1 MLLAVALGSL
11 AVAFKAPTLLTAR
24 PSFVRADAR
33 MQQGKM
39 IAVGDTIPNVEVETE
54 DGELKMLGDVLGP
67 GLSVLVGMP
76 GAFTPTCTD
85 LHLPS
90 YYSAADDFAAFG
102 CKSINVLTLNDK
114 WVNAAWLK
122 SADECIF
129 NGEEEASP
137 ITMLADPRG
146 DLLEAIGMI
155 AYLGREM
162 GIRSKRFAML
172 VENDVVKYVAVD
184 EGSIAF
190 EESASLGRGPRPSRP
205 LAPDSSS

>member
-1 MLLAVALGSL
+1 MKL
-11 AVAFKAPTLLTAR
+11 
-24 PSFVRADAR
+24 
-33 MQQGKM
+33 QGGKT
-39 IAVGDTIPNVEVETE
+39 IAVGETVPNVEVENE
-54 DGELKMLGDVLGP
+54 AGELKMIGDVLGP

-90 YYSAADDFAAFG
+90 YYNAADDFAAFG
-102 CKSINVLTLNDK
+102 AQSINVLTLNDK
-114 WVNAAWLK
+114 WVNAAWQK
-122 SADECIF
+122 SAEECIL
-129 NGEEEASP
+129 GDESCESP

-146 DLLEAIGMI
+146 DLLEAMGMI

-172 VENDVVKYVAVD
+172 VEGGVVKFVAVD

-190 EESASLGRGPRPSRP
+190 EESACSDTHAATRAPELLAATPSLTTRYPDRFSLAQPP
-205 LAPDSSS
+205 LRCSSTLTS